1 MRVNPAILGL
11 VLAAF
16 AAPTLAGGSGNDFL
30 MSGFGNDVVE
40 RPAAPPAALTAAP
53 SADTQRRTFELTFTA
68 QSAAPEGSAAAR
80 RTGRFGWKDQQASL
94 QTPLDAPGAIAAAG
108 PQPGARPSVPTVSEI
123 VVTKSTD
130 VATPKRY
137 AEATPGRHVDLGDYM
152 DDDLPAG
159 LTGEATTKEGTFFG
173 KVVRAGM
180 ELARREKERQQ
191 AALGQPVT
199 FTAQVSPAPGKPDD
213 QAVREHV
220 SFVFEKIIWTPV
232 PGSSKPKEIVVVG
245 SKIDPPRAFALA
257 PGKAD
262 GPHVLTSVQHTV
274 RLPAPA
280 VIAGAGPA
288 SPRGVGPVA
297 LPGNMDLGAGP
308 ALRR

>member
-1 MRVNPAILGL
+1 MRLNPAILGL

-16 AAPTLAGGSGNDFL
+16 AAPTLADGSGNDFL
-30 MSGFGNDVVE
+30 MSGFGNDVVVE
-40 RPAAPPAALTAAP
+40 RPDASPAALTAAP

-68 QSAAPEGSAAAR
+68 QSGALEGAAAAR

-94 QTPLDAPGAIAAAG
+94 QTPLDAPGGIAAAG
-108 PQPGARPSVPTVSEI
+108 PQPGARPSVPT
-123 VVTKSTD
+123 
-130 VATPKRY
+130 
-137 AEATPGRHVDLGDYM
+137 
-152 DDDLPAG
+152 DLPAG
-159 LTGEATTKEGTFFG
+159 LTGEPTTKEGTFFG

-191 AALGQPVT
+191 AALGEPVT
-199 FTAQVSPAPGKPDD
+199 FTAQVSPAPQPGKSDD

-232 PGSSKPKEIVVVG
+232 PGSSKPKEIVIVG
-245 SKIDPPRAFALA
+245 AKIDPPRGFALA

-262 GPHVLTSVQHTV
+262 GQHVLTPVQHAV
-274 RLPAPA
+274 RLPAPVA
-280 VIAGAGPA
+280 IPVAGPA
-288 SPRGVGPVA
+288 SPRGAGPIA